1 MTLSRLQRGAVAA
14 GLVVMAALAAFPPW
28 RCVDV
33 RFPTHP
39 GYTLAPLWAPPP
51 RIDTDDVVYGC
62 DDTRVAGD
70 RLLASWA
77 AVAALAAALAVAAGA
92 RRGGQG

>member
-1 MTLSRLQRGAVAA
+1 MTLNRWQRVTLAGALAA
-14 GLVVMAALAAFPPW
+14 LAVLAAFPPW

-39 GYTLAPLWAPPP
+39 AYTLAPLWAPPQ
-51 RIDTDDVVYGC
+51 RIDTDDVLHDC

-70 RLLASWA
+70 RLLASWGV
-77 AVAALAAALAVAAGA
+77 VAALGAALVLAAGL